1 MRQIIGKLRMRLRI
15 NLQRILLTSHLAVRT
30 RDNKLASSM
39 VEFMEQFWGEDEYV
53 TYTDPLLLRFNNI
66 CSAVVQ

>member
-1 MRQIIGKLRMRLRI
+1 MGKLRMRLRI

-30 RDNKLASSM
+30 RDNKLTSSL

-53 TYTDPLLLRFNNI
+53 TYTDLLLLKFNNI